1 MRRKAPQK
9 SSEEGKKV
17 AAKDHAGRFHAVLDS
32 RNRKVKGMVT
42 RNGRFYAQMRV
53 ALPSGKSRAIRVP
66 LEATRLDHAIA
77 EAEKKRTEK
86 RGGEIT
92 LPGVRPSFAKLVEQY
107 IVSNTGIPRNRGKG
121 FLSKSK
127 STQDHEKQ
135 SFQRWIEHLGG
146 KRIDYIEEKDLMD
159 FVDKRTKEGVKNRTI
174 NLDLVAFN
182 NCMGFAKKLKLITA
196 PVRLGKQTEE
206 ECEAKRLLSR
216 DEINR
221 FINQAKV
228 PATYKAGHQEKKYHA
243 HNGEQ
248 LALFI
253 ALLASSGCREQEAL
267 KIKRDD
273 VDMDGELL
281 NIRGGNTKSGKS
293 RSIQL
298 NDALR
303 DALAEILAALPS
315 DTEWLFPSP
324 RRGEKDRPVD
334 TLRQSFN
341 MLREIVGI
349 PEAGFHHFRHYFAS
363 RCVMQGTDFMTIAE
377 WLGHQDGGILVGKTY
392 GHLNDEHKR
401 KAAAKL
407 KL

>member
-1 MRRKAPQK
+1 MRRNAPQESK
-9 SSEEGKKV
+9 AEGINVKGKE
-17 AAKDHAGRFHAVLDS
+17 HAGRFHAVLNT
-32 RNRKVKGMVT
+32 RNRKVRGMVE
-42 RNGRFYAQMRV
+42 RNGRYYAQMRV
-53 ALPSGKSRAIRVP
+53 TLPDGKTKALRIP
-66 LEATRLDHAIA
+66 LEATRLDHAIV
-77 EAEKKRTEK
+77 EAEGKRTEK
-86 RGGEIT
+86 HKGDIK
-92 LPGVRPSFAKLVEQY
+92 LPGVRPTLAKLVEEY
-107 IVSNTGIPRNRGKG
+107 LESNIGTRRNRGLG
-121 FLSKSK
+121 FLSKSE
-127 STQDHEKQ
+127 STRDHEKQ
-135 SFQRWIEHLGG
+135 SLNRWIEHLGG
-146 KRIDYIEEKDLMD
+146 KRIDRIEERDLVA
-159 FVDKRTKEGVKNRTI
+159 FVNKRTREGVKNRTI

-182 NCMGFAKKLKLITA
+182 NCMGYAKKLTLITH
-196 PVRLGKQTEE
+196 PPRLEKQSEE
-206 ECEAKRLLSR
+206 ECVVKRLLSR
-216 DEINR
+216 EEINR
-221 FINQAKV
+221 FIEQAKV
-228 PATYKAGHQEKKYHA
+228 PASYKAGHKEKKYYA
-243 HNGEQ
+243 HNGKQ

-253 ALLASSGCREQEAL
+253 SLLASSGCREQEAL
-267 KIKRDD
+267 KIKKED

-281 NIRGGNTKSGKS
+281 TIRGANTKSGNS

-298 NDALR
+298 NAALS